1 MARSDPGSRRL
12 LGHGMALFVTVVW
25 GTTFISSK
33 LLLAAFT
40 PLEIITFRFVIAWA
54 VLFLLS
60 PRPIKPK
67 SLKGELPFVG
77 AGITGLTLYF
87 ILENTALEYT
97 LASNVGIIISAAPMF
112 SALLLWAFRR
122 MGRPRPTFFLGFII
136 AMSGIA
142 LISLSGGEG
151 LDLDPIG
158 NLLTLGAAL
167 CWGLYGVC
175 LEAAGGQGLTQL
187 QATRK
192 VFFYGLLTMLPL
204 FPVLRPALSLE
215 PFFEQPMM
223 VFHIL
228 YLGLAASALC
238 FVCWNR
244 AMALIGTVATNVYI
258 YLTPVITLV
267 ASALIL
273 DEPILPQ
280 AVGAIALILLG
291 LWLSQRK

>member
-40 PLEIITFRFVIAWA
+40 PLEIMTFRFVIAWV

-67 SLKGELPFVG
+67 SLKGELPFVE

-122 MGRPRPTFFLGFII
+122 TGRPRPTFFLGFII
-136 AMSGIA
+136 AMSAVFISRTGVVYSRC
-142 LISLSGGEG
+142 ISLIK
-151 LDLDPIG
+151 L
-158 NLLTLGAAL
+158 
-167 CWGLYGVC
+167 
-175 LEAAGGQGLTQL
+175 
-187 QATRK
+187 
-192 VFFYGLLTMLPL
+192 
-204 FPVLRPALSLE
+204 PALKSGTNTRSAPRCIKSPASLKTKI
-215 PFFEQPMM
+215 FRSLKAKTGSGS
-223 VFHIL
+223 IL
-228 YLGLAASALC
+228 
-238 FVCWNR
+238 N
-244 AMALIGTVATNVYI
+244 
-258 YLTPVITLV
+258 
-267 ASALIL
+267 
-273 DEPILPQ
+273 
-280 AVGAIALILLG
+280 
-291 LWLSQRK
+291 